1 MSWPATLALV
11 GLSGA
16 VLLAIMAGV
25 RWLGMQFGWGPELQR
40 KAVHVATGLYA
51 TSLPLLFSERWPV
64 LLLIGISGSVLLL
77 LRLPRFAKT
86 GLGSTLHGVERKSYG
101 ELLLAAAVAFT
112 FCLSIGNPVLYVLPM
127 AVLTLADAAAAL
139 IGTRYG
145 RRFFEVEVGTKS
157 AEGVAMFFM
166 VTWIVAM
173 IILLLLTD
181 IGRLNVVLLSL
192 IVAGFG
198 ALVEADSWHGLDN
211 LFVPVGIYLFLA
223 RHLDT
228 PPLEL
233 VLAAAAFVA
242 ALLAIISFAPLLG
255 LTVQAARG
263 YTVLFFLIFAV
274 TAPYNAILPSVA
286 VLAHLAAAK
295 VRPCRSPHPNLDFLG
310 AVSVVAMLWL
320 FLGELSGVSTLNAYN
335 LTFAGAALIFA
346 TLATSSRMLL
356 PGVAAAALVA
366 IVIATTG
373 WNGERTHGQSLPWPW
388 IVASFVPCLLVPFAW
403 PQFLDNYRGSRALA
417 LAVPVPLVAFAGMV
431 LWA

>member
-1 MSWPATLALV
+1 MSTTLALV
-11 GLSGA
+11 GVSAA
-16 VLLAIMAGV
+16 VLLAIMGGV
-25 RWLGMQFGWGPELQR
+25 KWLGMRFGWEPELQR

-64 LLLIGISGSVLLL
+64 LLLIGIAGSVLLL

-101 ELLLAAAVAFT
+101 ELLLAVAIAFT

-145 RRFFEVEVGTKS
+145 RKFFAVEVGTKS

-211 LFVPVGIYLFLA
+211 LFVPVGIHLFLA

-228 PPLEL
+228 APLEL
-233 VLAAAAFVA
+233 VLVAAAFVA

-255 LTVQAARG
+255 LTAQAARG

-274 TAPYNAILPSVA
+274 TAPYNAILPSAA
-286 VLAHLAAAK
+286 VLAHVGAAK
-295 VRPCRSPHPNLDFLG
+295 VRPDRSPHPNLDFLG
-310 AVSVVAMLWL
+310 SVAAVAMFWL

-335 LTFAGAALIFA
+335 LSFAGAAVIFA
-346 TLATSSRMLL
+346 TLALSSRMLQVGL
-356 PGVAAAALVA
+356 TAAALVA
-366 IVIATTG
+366 IMLATIS
-373 WNGERTHGQSLPWPW
+373 WNVERTHGQLLSWLW
-388 IVASFVPCLLVPFAW
+388 IAAAFVPCLVVPFIW
-403 PQFLDNYRGSRALA
+403 PQFLDRHRVARAFTLA
-417 LAVPVPLVAFAGMV
+417 MPIPLAAFAGLV
-431 LWA
+431 LAP